1 MKIFDF
7 LNEIDWTKNI
17 IFLLVYISVIIVCVY
32 FYLIPTIDSYKAQ
45 MLDYKKALN
54 LENQIKQNLTQA
66 SQDRENVIDGNLHIF
81 SNFRNKLNIET
92 INKIANQYFFNV
104 KIQNLGT
111 EDKPSNELEITTIR
125 INANSKNT
133 NNIIKFLNSLSSLE
147 YSIRIAFPIKIN
159 KSDYGDLD
167 IALSLMFYNST
178 HELEMQDIDKIK
190 AMENKNP
197 TNNPNK
203 QDSKAQSN
211 TTTLNP

>member
-66 SQDRENVIDGNLHIF
+66 SQDRENVVDGNLHIF

-125 INANSKNT
+125 INAKSKNT

-147 YSIRIAFPIKIN
+147 YSTRVAFPIKIN

-167 IALSLMFYNST
+167 IELSLIFYNST

-211 TTTLNP
+211 TTTLNH